1 MPEPGLMA
9 MVDGRFVE
17 VATLYK
23 PAVGASVGRCARA
36 ERMQQAGRD
45 DDGCGGALLARGVAH
60 DGV

>member
-17 VATLYK
+17 VATLHK
-23 PAVGASVGRCARA
+23 PAVGASVERCARA
-36 ERMQQAGRD
+36 ERMQQAARD
-45 DDGCGGALLARGVAH
+45 DNGCGGALLARGVTH